1 MSIEIDS
8 IETDSIE
15 TGGIEIDST
24 DIYSYSVFDLK
35 YINSKTEGLNMPLII
50 RCKKLDRFMV
60 EDINAQSIEG
70 MSFKSL
76 KEMLG
81 LLGFESKMIQSI
93 LGESRIN
100 PAIYVDEVTH
110 TYKLFTNSD
119 KKFNPNSFFTK
130 MFDSMASSNNIE
142 RFDQGN
148 KSFGMKNFQMN
159 SNRSLLISSNA
170 NLTIQNK
177 FQI

>member
-1 MSIEIDS
+1 
-8 IETDSIE
+8 
-15 TGGIEIDST
+15 
-24 DIYSYSVFDLK
+24 
-35 YINSKTEGLNMPLII
+35 MPFII

-60 EDINAQSIEG
+60 EDINAQSNEG

-81 LLGFESKMIQSI
+81 LLGFESKMIQNI

-130 MFDSMASSNNIE
+130 MFDSMANSNNIE

-159 SNRSLLISSNA
+159 STELSSSGRNNNTKNRR
-170 NLTIQNK
+170 
-177 FQI
+177 F